1 MSTFLLDPSIAFLN
15 HGSFGAC
22 PQPVLDAQSEW
33 RRKLET
39 QPVRF
44 LIRELEANL
53 AVARADVAEFVGAS
67 PADLVFVRNATAG
80 VNAVLSS
87 LTFRPGDRILTTDHR
102 YEAVG
107 NTLEHAARRAGAI
120 LDVVEIPFPLD
131 DAGRVTQRLLDAITD
146 NTRLLVLDHITS
158 MTALVMPV
166 AEIAAAARARGC
178 IVLID
183 GAHAPGHIPLSLSEL
198 GADFWV
204 GNLHKWPCAPK
215 GSAVLWAAPEHHE
228 MLHPAVISLRYG
240 EGLHR
245 EFDWCGTD
253 DPTPWLASTAALEHH
268 ASLGGVTFET
278 ANIALAQQAADLL
291 CGRLGLEHGAGDPAM
306 RCAMAAMLLPAP
318 AADADR
324 IYHGLLAR
332 NIECF
337 VLPWKAHALVRISA
351 FSAYNELDQYRILA
365 DALAELLPQSP
376 PR

>member
-1 MSTFLLDPSIAFLN
+1 MSDFLLDPSFTFLN

-22 PQPVLDAQSEW
+22 PRPVLEAQSQW
-33 RRKLET
+33 RRRLEE

-44 LIRELEANL
+44 LIRELEAHL
-53 AVARADVAEFVGAS
+53 SVARSAVADFIGAS
-67 PADLVFVRNATAG
+67 PADLVFVRNATSG

-131 DAGRVTQRLLDAITD
+131 DAGLITQRLIEAITD
-146 NTRLLVLDHITS
+146 DTRLLVVDHISS

-178 IVLID
+178 IVLVD
-183 GAHAPGHIPLSLSEL
+183 GAHAPGHIPLSLSDL

-215 GSAVLWAAPEHHE
+215 GSAVLWAAPRHHA
-228 MLHPAVISLRYG
+228 MLHPPVISLRYG

-253 DPTPWLASTAALEHH
+253 DPTPWLASPAALRHH
-268 ASLGGVTFET
+268 EGLGGAAFAA
-278 ANIALAQQAADLL
+278 ANIALAQEAADLL
-291 CGRLGLEHGAGDPAM
+291 CQRLGLEHGAGDPAL
-306 RCAMAAMLLPAP
+306 RCAMAAMLLPAGSD
-318 AADADR
+318 DADR
-324 IYHGLLAR
+324 IYRGLLER

-337 VLPWKAHALVRISA
+337 VLPWKQHALLRISA
-351 FSAYNELDQYRILA
+351 FSAYNSIEQYGILA
-365 DALAELLPQSP
+365 EALADLLP
-376 PR
+376 